1 VIRTR
6 PERTGNTLAAAGCL
20 TVAGLTITA
29 VPRPE
34 PLDYFLARR
43 GVGTWAAVRRLI
55 QTCHVR
61 VDGVVC
67 KHYRR
72 SLEHTS
78 LVMVDGVEISDGE
91 DRGTLICHKP
101 AGVACS
107 HAPQDAP
114 LIYDLVPEAWRH
126 ANLQTVGRLDRD
138 TTGLILFTID
148 GTWAQQ
154 VVEPD
159 HARWKRYRIAFSGM
173 LVADAVER
181 VARGLPIGGEATP
194 CLPAR
199 LTLDGNGSDGLGLA
213 SLELCEGR
221 HHQVKR
227 MIDALG
233 GRVVRLHR
241 DRIGALVLP
250 EDLAPGA
257 LRPLSGVERQAL
269 MQESLD
275 HPRDPVLSERS
286 GGEDHAS

>member
-1 VIRTR
+1 MR
-6 PERTGNTLAAAGCL
+6 PDCLMAAS
-20 TVAGLTITA
+20 LTIA
-29 VPRPE
+29 HVPRPE

-43 GVGTWAAVRRLI
+43 RVGTWAAVRRLI

-61 VDGVVC
+61 VDDVVC

-72 SLEHTS
+72 WLSDTS
-78 LVMVDGVEISDGE
+78 VVMVDGVEIADAE
-91 DRGTLICHKP
+91 DTGTLICHKP

-126 ANLQTVGRLDRD
+126 PNLQTVGRLDRD

-148 GTWAQQ
+148 GTWAQS
-154 VVEPD
+154 VVEPE
-159 HARWKRYRIAFSGM
+159 HARWKRYRIAFSGA
-173 LVADAVER
+173 LASDAVER
-181 VARGLPIGGEATP
+181 VAAGLPIGGETTP

-199 LTLDGNGSDGLGLA
+199 LMLDGISEDGLTLA

-233 GRVVRLHR
+233 GRVIRLHR
-241 DRIGALVLP
+241 DRIGVLDLP
-250 EDLAPGA
+250 TDLAVGTM
-257 LRPLSGVERQAL
+257 RPLRSEERARL
-269 MQESLD
+269 LE
-275 HPRDPVLSERS
+275 
-286 GGEDHAS
+286 

>member
-1 VIRTR
+1 M
-6 PERTGNTLAAAGCL
+6 
-20 TVAGLTITA
+20 
-29 VPRPE
+29 PRPE

-43 GVGTWAAVRRLI
+43 RVGTWAAVRRLI

-61 VDGVVC
+61 VDDVVC

-72 SLEHTS
+72 QLGATS
-78 LVMVDGVEISDGE
+78 RVTVDGAEIPDGE
-91 DRGTLICHKP
+91 DTGTLICHKP

-154 VVEPD
+154 VVEPQ
-159 HARWKRYRIAFSGM
+159 HARWKRYRIAFSGS
-173 LVADAVER
+173 LAADAVVR
-181 VARGLPIGGEATP
+181 VAAGLPLSGESTP

-199 LTLDGNGSDGLGLA
+199 LTLDGTSGDGLALA
-213 SLELCEGR
+213 TLEVSEGR

-233 GRVVRLHR
+233 GRVERLHR
-241 DRIGALVLP
+241 DRIAELELP
-250 EDLAPGA
+250 HELLPGVM
-257 LRPLSGVERQAL
+257 RPLCAAERAAL
-269 MQESLD
+269 MQTAG
-275 HPRDPVLSERS
+275 DPGV
-286 GGEDHAS
+286 

>member
-1 VIRTR
+1 M
-6 PERTGNTLAAAGCL
+6 
-20 TVAGLTITA
+20 
-29 VPRPE
+29 PRPE
-34 PLDYFLARR
+34 PLDSFLARR
-43 GVGTWAAVRRLI
+43 RVGTWAEVRRLI

-72 SLEHTS
+72 SLADTS
-78 LVMVDGVEISDGE
+78 LVKVDGVEITDAE
-91 DRGTLICHKP
+91 DTGTLICHKP

-107 HAPQDAP
+107 HAPQDTP

-126 ANLQTVGRLDRD
+126 PNLQTVGRLDRN

-154 VVEPD
+154 VVEPE

-173 LVADAVER
+173 LMADAVER
-181 VARGLPIGGEATP
+181 VAAGLPIGGESTP

-199 LTLDGNGSDGLGLA
+199 LSLDGEAADGLGQA
-213 SLELCEGR
+213 TMELCEGR

-233 GRVVRLHR
+233 GRVERLHR
-241 DRIGALVLP
+241 DRIGALALP
-250 EDLAPGA
+250 DDLAPGVM
-257 LRPLSGVERQAL
+257 RPLCPAERHAL
-269 MQESLD
+269 MDDSSGALQDLA
-275 HPRDPVLSERS
+275 LSDGA
-286 GGEDHAS
+286 GGEDPAP

>member
-1 VIRTR
+1 MR
-6 PERTGNTLAAAGCL
+6 
-20 TVAGLTITA
+20 A

-43 GVGTWAAVRRLI
+43 GVGTWAAVRGLI
-55 QTCHVR
+55 QTCRVR

-72 SLEHTS
+72 ALGPASVVS
-78 LVMVDGVEISDGE
+78 VDGVEIGDGE
-91 DRGTLICHKP
+91 DTGTLICHKP

-126 ANLQTVGRLDRD
+126 PNLQTVGRLDRD

-154 VVEPD
+154 VVAPQR
-159 HARWKRYRIAFSGM
+159 ARWKRYRIAFSGT
-173 LVADAVER
+173 LVPDAVAR
-181 VARGLPIGGEATP
+181 VAAGLPIGGEAAP

-199 LTLDGNGSDGLGLA
+199 LALDGVAADGLGTA
-213 SLELCEGR
+213 TLELCEGR

-233 GRVVRLHR
+233 GRVERLHR
-241 DRIGALVLP
+241 DRIAALELP
-250 EDLAPGA
+250 ADLAPGMMRPSTPAERLAVVDA
-257 LRPLSGVERQAL
+257 LVAT
-269 MQESLD
+269 
-275 HPRDPVLSERS
+275 
-286 GGEDHAS
+286 

>member
-1 VIRTR
+1 
-6 PERTGNTLAAAGCL
+6 
-20 TVAGLTITA
+20 

-43 GVGTWAAVRRLI
+43 RVGTWAEVRRLI

-72 SLEHTS
+72 SLTDTS
-78 LVMVDGVEISDGE
+78 LVLVDNVEIADAE
-91 DRGTLICHKP
+91 DTGTLICHKP

-107 HAPQDAP
+107 HAPQDTP

-126 ANLQTVGRLDRD
+126 PNLQTVGRLDRN

-154 VVEPD
+154 VVEPK
-159 HARWKRYRIAFSGM
+159 HARWKRYRIAFSGT
-173 LVADAVER
+173 LASDASDR
-181 VARGLPIGGEATP
+181 VTAGLSLAGETMP

-199 LTLDGNGSDGLGLA
+199 LTLHEVAADGLGQA
-213 SLELCEGR
+213 TMELCEGW

-233 GRVVRLHR
+233 GRVERLHR

-250 EDLAPGA
+250 EDLAPGDMRPLRQAERHALMDGSSGA
-257 LRPLSGVERQAL
+257 LRDLALSNGADRE
-269 MQESLD
+269 
-275 HPRDPVLSERS
+275 DP
-286 GGEDHAS
+286 AP

>member
-1 VIRTR
+1 MRADC
-6 PERTGNTLAAAGCL
+6 PPAKNP
-20 TVAGLTITA
+20 TITP
-29 VPRPE
+29 VSRPE

-43 GVGTWAAVRRLI
+43 GVGTWAAVRGLI

-72 SLEHTS
+72 ALDEQSVVT
-78 LVMVDGVEISDGE
+78 VDGQEITDGE
-91 DRGTLICHKP
+91 DTGTLICHKP

-114 LIYDLVPEAWRH
+114 LIYDLVPAAWQH
-126 ANLQTVGRLDRD
+126 PNLQTVGRLDRD

-154 VVEPD
+154 IVAPKRT
-159 HARWKRYRIAFSGM
+159 RWKRYRIAYSGQ
-173 LVADAVER
+173 LVDDAMAR
-181 VARGLPIGGEATP
+181 VAAGLPIGGETKP

-199 LTLDGNGSDGLGLA
+199 LTLDGLATDGLGIATL
-213 SLELCEGR
+213 SLCEGR

-233 GRVVRLHR
+233 GRVERLHR
-241 DRIGALVLP
+241 DRIAALDLP
-250 EDLAPGA
+250 IDLLPGTM
-257 LRPLSGVERQAL
+257 RPLSPTERRSL
-269 MQESLD
+269 MSEGDLAGPQLES
-275 HPRDPVLSERS
+275 SA
-286 GGEDHAS
+286 GAQ